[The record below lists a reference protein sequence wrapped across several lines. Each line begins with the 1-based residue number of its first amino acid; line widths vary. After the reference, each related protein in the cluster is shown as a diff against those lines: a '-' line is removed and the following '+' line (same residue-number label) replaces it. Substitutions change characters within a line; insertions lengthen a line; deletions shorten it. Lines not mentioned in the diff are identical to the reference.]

1 MKKDLTSVK
10 EGISAEVKHL
20 SSDGLSNRRLLDL
33 GFVPGTRITCLYA
46 APSVTPRA
54 YLVRGAVVALRQND
68 AKKVLIF

>member
-20 SSDGLSNRRLLDL
+20 ISDGLSNRRLLDL

-46 APSVTPRA
+46 APSGTPRA